1 MFKLLIFFL
10 FLPLASAEKKEKH
23 NSIQV
28 SPLLKS
34 GRYLIYSCKKK
45 FFACVDEFSYEACE
59 QDRLS
64 AIAKREDFLPCAPLK
79 RFPHYDDCADVQEEK
94 IRQPIKKRFCW
105 YQLEKID

>member
-10 FLPLASAEKKEKH
+10 FLPLAHGQKH
-23 NSIQV
+23 NSVQI
-28 SPLLKS
+28 SHILKS
-34 GRYLIYSCKKK
+34 GRYLIYDCKKK

-59 QDRLS
+59 EDRKG

-79 RFPHYDDCADVQEEK
+79 RFPHYDVCADVQEEK

-105 YQLEKID
+105 YQLEKFN